1 MRGRG
6 RGSGRGR
13 GRGRGRGAAGA
24 PIIQS
29 KSCSLYHCSPFL
41 FFSQS
46 LIGNMLYNLSFEA
59 QVRLDREGEEEGQ
72 QGG

>member
-1 MRGRG
+1 MAEEEEEEEVQHGV
-6 RGSGRGR
+6 
-13 GRGRGRGAAGA
+13 
-24 PIIQS
+24 PMIQS

-41 FFSQS
+41 FFPHFFSQS

-59 QVRLDREGEEEGQ
+59 QVRLDSEGEEEGH